1 VVRTQISLTDEQAD
15 RLRRL
20 ARRRRTSMAALIREA
35 VDVVHPEHDDD
46 SMTAKWERA
55 RRAVG
60 GFQSGLPDVAERHDE
75 YLIEM
80 HSE

>member
-1 VVRTQISLTDEQAD
+1 
-15 RLRRL
+15 
-20 ARRRRTSMAALIREA
+20 MAALIREA
-35 VDVVHPEHDDD
+35 VDIVHPEHDDD
-46 SMTAKWERA
+46 SLTAKWERA

-75 YLIEM
+75 YLTET